1 MNQDKTMFNK
11 SHFVFLPM
19 SSLLSIAALILLIMS
34 PAIAEDGHAHEAP
47 QSDQQAQAQLAESNQ
62 QHDHEITHDKD
73 NHDESMPKEDEHD
86 HQNPKK
92 KGMLTT
98 LRMKVV
104 SM

>member
-1 MNQDKTMFNK
+1 MFNK

-19 SSLLSIAALILLIMS
+19 RSLLSVAALILLIMS

-62 QHDHEITHDKD
+62 QQKRMNMIIAL
-73 NHDESMPKEDEHD
+73 N
-86 HQNPKK
+86 QNPKK